1 MNVEKNVIR
10 AKRYIYM
17 SPWVITVSVC
27 KELSKESIYNE

>member
-1 MNVEKNVIR
+1 
-10 AKRYIYM
+10 M